1 MVVIVHGNQDPHAW
15 ATVTWDNAFAEPGR
29 VPFNVPDK
37 VPWRNVAEALNMKF
51 SAATGRGLTEESLT
65 FLAEKAFRL
74 VIYTYKL
81 FIIETFFF
89 FSECKMW
96 ILIIW
101 FCHGHNSVKNHYHKE
116 VLHFGNGF
124 MR

>member
-1 MVVIVHGNQDPHAW
+1 MMKSKLKLVTRKLIIIFTNSKIMSQVWNLSLPVVVIVHGNQDPHAW

-51 SAATGRGLTEESLT
+51 SAATGRGLSEESLT

-74 VIYTYKL
+74 V
-81 FIIETFFF
+81 
-89 FSECKMW
+89 
-96 ILIIW
+96 
-101 FCHGHNSVKNHYHKE
+101 
-116 VLHFGNGF
+116 
-124 MR
+124 

>member
-1 MVVIVHGNQDPHAW
+1 MWNLSLPVVVIVHGNQDPHAW

-51 SAATGRGLTEESLT
+51 SATTGRGLSEESLT

-74 VIYTYKL
+74 AYKL
-81 FIIETFFF
+81 G
-89 FSECKMW
+89 K
-96 ILIIW
+96 
-101 FCHGHNSVKNHYHKE
+101 K
-116 VLHFGNGF
+116 
-124 MR
+124 